1 MHICLLNYQCFFGY
15 SIVKFDVSIFAIT
28 NKGYVRYAFYRH
40 ASRHGLTTAMQHLV
54 VTGKV
59 LRGLSD

>member
-1 MHICLLNYQCFFGY
+1 LQSFFN
-15 SIVKFDVSIFAIT
+15 SKVKKITASKGFD
-28 NKGYVRYAFYRH
+28 RYALALAH
-40 ASRHGLTTAMQHLV
+40 IKHDLTTAMQHLV